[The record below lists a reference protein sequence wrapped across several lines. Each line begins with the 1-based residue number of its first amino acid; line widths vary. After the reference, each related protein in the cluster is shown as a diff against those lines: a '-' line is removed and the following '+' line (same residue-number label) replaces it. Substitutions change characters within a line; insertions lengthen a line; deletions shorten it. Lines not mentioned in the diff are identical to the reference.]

1 MEFGI
6 LSFGIWN
13 CTNDWN
19 PEFNLYWQILESST
33 WPGIDSMES
42 RIQDCPGFPYLWRL
56 SNKMLARVGIMNHN
70 KSHNLPLFSE
80 AIES

>member
-1 MEFGI
+1 MESGI
-6 LSFGIWN
+6 ALMIGIQN
-13 CTNDWN
+13 LTCTDKYWN
-19 PEFNLYWQILESST
+19 PV
-33 WPGIDSMES
+33 PGIDSMES